1 MGLGKMSDNEAFE
14 AWYCKKFSVAL
25 LSRKILM
32 HRNAQGRYSNN
43 SVQVRWEAWQAACE
57 VKAA

>member
-1 MGLGKMSDNEAFE
+1 MSDNEAFE

-25 LSRKILM
+25 LSRKIRM
-32 HRNAQGRYSNN
+32 HRNGKGRYSNN

-57 VKAA
+57 LKAA